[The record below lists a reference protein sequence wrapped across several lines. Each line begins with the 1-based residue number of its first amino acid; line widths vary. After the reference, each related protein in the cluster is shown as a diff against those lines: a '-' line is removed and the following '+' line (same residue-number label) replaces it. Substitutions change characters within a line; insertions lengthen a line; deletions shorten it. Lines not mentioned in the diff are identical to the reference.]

1 MPTYRAPLRD
11 MRFVYTELLEADRR
25 LAALDPFAEAS
36 ADLVEAV
43 LEEGAKVCEGVLF
56 PLNQSGD
63 AEGCRL
69 EEGAVRTPPGFP
81 EAYRA
86 WCEGG
91 WTGLACD
98 PDYGG
103 QGLPETLGFMVE
115 EMLCSA
121 NVSFSLYPGLTR
133 GAYHALRAHGSEAL
147 RGLYLPRLVSG
158 VWSGT
163 MCLTEPHAGT
173 DLGLLR
179 TRAEAGADGAWRITG
194 TKIFITSGEHDLA
207 ENIVHL
213 VLARLPDAPPGIKGL
228 SLFLVP
234 KFLPDRDGNPGERN
248 AVACGALEHK
258 MGIRASSTCVMNFD
272 GATGWLV
279 GEPHKGVACM
289 FTMMNTERLAIG
301 IQGLGLAEVAYQ
313 NAAAYARER
322 LQSRALSG
330 PRQPEQAADSIL
342 VHPDVRRM
350 LLTARACN
358 EGARALAAW
367 TAMQIDLS
375 RHHPEPETRE
385 AAGDLVALVTPVVK
399 AFFTDYGFE
408 AANHCLQVLG
418 GHGYIR
424 EWGMEQ
430 YVRDARIAPIYEGT
444 NGIQALDLVRRK
456 LFLHDGRLPERLFT
470 LMEETVSAHLEEAA
484 LAEFTGPLA
493 AEVARLRALT
503 DWLKTQAG
511 ENPEELG
518 AAAVDYLRLTAQT
531 ILAWLWTRMAAVAV
545 NKQDGEEGGFYR
557 AKLAT
562 GRFYMQRILPQNLAL
577 EAAIRAGAA
586 PLMAHEESWF

>member
-11 MRFVYTELLEADRR
+11 MRFVYAELLEADRR
-25 LAALDPFAEAS
+25 LAALEPFAEAG

-43 LEEGAKVCEGVLF
+43 LEEGAKVCEEVLF

-69 EEGAVRTPPGFP
+69 DGDAVRTPAGFP
-81 EAYRA
+81 EAYRT

-91 WTGLACD
+91 WSGLACD

-158 VWSGT
+158 EWSGT

-179 TRAEAGADGAWRITG
+179 TRAEPAEDGAWRIAG

-213 VLARLPDAPPGIKGL
+213 VLARLPDAPSGIKGL

-234 KFLPDRDGNPGERN
+234 KFLPDGDGNPGERN

-330 PRQPEQAADSIL
+330 PRQPDRAADSIL

-358 EGARALAAW
+358 EGARAMAAW

-375 RHHPEPETRE
+375 RHHPDSGVRE
-385 AAGDLVALVTPVVK
+385 AADDLVALVTPVVK

-456 LFLHDGRLPERLFT
+456 LFLHDGRLPERLFA

-484 LAEFTGPLA
+484 LAEFVGPLA

-503 DWLKTQAG
+503 DWLRTRAG

-518 AAAVDYLRLTAQT
+518 AAAADYLRLTALT
-531 ILAWLWTRMAAVAV
+531 ILAWLWTRMAAAAV
-545 NKQDGEEGGFYR
+545 NRQDGEEGAFYR

-577 EAAIRAGAA
+577 DAAIRAGAA
-586 PLMAHEESWF
+586 PLMAHDESWF

>member
-25 LAALDPFAEAS
+25 LTALEPFAEAS

-56 PLNQSGD
+56 PLNQAGD
-63 AEGCRL
+63 VEGCRL
-69 EEGAVRTPPGFP
+69 EEGAVRTPAGFP
-81 EAYRA
+81 EAYRT
-86 WCEGG
+86 WCGGG

-133 GAYHALRAHGSEAL
+133 GAYHALRAHGPEAL
-147 RGLYLPRLVSG
+147 RRLYLPRLVSG
-158 VWSGT
+158 EWSGT

-179 TRAEAGADGAWRITG
+179 TRAEPAEDGAWRITG

-234 KFLPDRDGNPGERN
+234 KFLPDGDGNPGERN

-358 EGARALAAW
+358 EGARALAGW

-375 RHHPEPETRE
+375 RHHPEPEARE
-385 AAGDLVALVTPVVK
+385 AAEDLVALVTPVVK

-430 YVRDARIAPIYEGT
+430 YVRDARIASIYEGT

-456 LFLHDGRLPERLFT
+456 LYLHDGRLPERLFA

-484 LAEFTGPLA
+484 LAEFVGPLA

-503 DWLKTQAG
+503 DWLRTRAG

-518 AAAVDYLRLTAQT
+518 AAAVDYLRLTALT

-577 EAAIRAGAA
+577 DAAIRAGAA
-586 PLMAHEESWF
+586 PLMAHDESWF